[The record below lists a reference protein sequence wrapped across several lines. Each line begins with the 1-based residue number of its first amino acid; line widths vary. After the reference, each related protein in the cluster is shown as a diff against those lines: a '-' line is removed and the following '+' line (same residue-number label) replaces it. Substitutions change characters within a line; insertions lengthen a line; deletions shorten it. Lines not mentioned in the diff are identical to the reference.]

1 MKRMLV
7 VTAHPDDEVGGFGGT
22 LMKYR
27 AEGVATYVVS
37 LTAGEAGTHRGLAK
51 SDAELAEARRAEF
64 ATACNILKISQAW
77 VLDYKDGA
85 LDRENLYRVVGDL
98 VQRIRELRPQVVL
111 TFGPEGAV
119 TGHPDHSMASAFAT
133 LAFQWAGRKNR
144 YADQLWSGLDPHRPQ
159 KLYYQTTANLIPDRP
174 PISPSPITC
183 EIDIS
188 EWIDQK
194 IRAFKEHLSQAP
206 LFGTFEAY
214 ARMRTKE
221 AFHLAATT
229 APRGMKLETDLFEGV
244 EHQG

>member
-27 AEGVATYVVS
+27 ADGVETSVIS
-37 LTAGEAGTHRGLAK
+37 LTAGEAGTHRGHAK
-51 SDAELAEARRAEF
+51 SDADLAELRRAEL
-64 ATACNILKISQAW
+64 AAAANILKLSQAW

-98 VQRIRELRPQVVL
+98 VRRIRELRPQVVL

-144 YADQLWSGLDPHRPQ
+144 YADQLWDGLEVHRPQ
-159 KLYYQTTANLIPDRP
+159 KLYYQTTASLIPDRP
-174 PISPSPITC
+174 PISPAPITC
-183 EIDIS
+183 DIDIR
-188 EWIDQK
+188 EWIDEK
-194 IRAFKEHLSQAP
+194 IRAFKQHSSQAP
-206 LFGTFEAY
+206 LFDTFEAY
-214 ARMRTKE
+214 ARLRLKE
-221 AFHLAATT
+221 SFHLAATT
-229 APRGMKLETDLFEGV
+229 SPRSMEVETDLFTGV
-244 EHQG
+244 EE